1 MRKNFYKYLTKLFK
15 ENEKINILL
24 GDIGVFSLKDAFNHD
39 SSRAYNFGIMEQTMI
54 GAACGLSKSGFIP
67 FIHSIAPFI
76 TERSYEQI
84 KLNLGY
90 ENVNAFIVSVGNSY
104 DYASLGCTHHCPN
117 DLHIISCI
125 PNFKTYCPGNSKDV
139 ESIILENL
147 YTNQPKYIRLSEVE
161 NNLHLIKE
169 NYEDLEI
176 LKLNTNG
183 ICIVVGNA
191 IKDFNKIL
199 NLNCTILYT
208 TKISDFDILKL
219 NDIICKNNINKKISV
234 IEPCYDS
241 GIISKIATSISEIK
255 QLNSISIPK
264 EFIEI
269 YGTKKEIDESI
280 GLDDDSILK
289 KLIKIYETR
298 N

>member
-1 MRKNFYKYLTKLFK
+1 MRKHFYNYLNQLFK
-15 ENEKINILL
+15 TNKKISILL
-24 GDIGVFSLKDAFNHD
+24 GDIGVFSFKESFGFD
-39 SSRAYNFGIMEQTMI
+39 SQRIYNMGIMEQSMI
-54 GAACGLSKSGFIP
+54 GVACGLSKSGFIP

-76 TERSYEQI
+76 TERCYEQL
-84 KLNLGY
+84 KLNFGY
-90 ENVNAFIVSVGNSY
+90 EDVNAFVVSVGNSY
-104 DYASLGCTHHCPN
+104 DYAALGCTHHCPN
-117 DLHIISCI
+117 DLRIISSI

-139 ESIILENL
+139 ENIINENL
-147 YTNQPKYIRLSEVE
+147 NIQHPKYIRLSEVE
-161 NNLHLIKE
+161 NNLTYIK
-169 NYEDLEI
+169 NDYEDLEV
-176 LKLNTNG
+176 LKLSTNG

-208 TKISDFDILKL
+208 TKISDFNILKL
-219 NDIICKNNINKKISV
+219 NDIICKNNINKNISV

-289 KLIKIYETR
+289 S
-298 N
+298 